1 MPADFDIVTFF
12 PDGEAPEIS
21 RIETSRLSKRWLDV
35 CSGMLNDLG
44 PVFQHNMGSTLTHF
58 DVHLAGPM
66 GRLLAFGKA
75 CYEFS
80 ISLGE
85 SSDQDSQA
93 LSHFRDF
100 LKQACKTAGSALSPG
115 AIAALSERI
124 NTPSLI
130 MFDYCNS
137 GIGDDQKL
145 AIGQLGIHLA
155 NAYYDYCHPEKVL
168 EGQ

>member
-12 PDGEAPEIS
+12 PDGEDPEIS
-21 RIETSRLSKRWLDV
+21 QIETSHLSKRWLDV
-35 CSGMLNDLG
+35 CSGMLDDLG
-44 PVFQHNMGSTLTHF
+44 PVFKHNMGSTLAHF
-58 DVHLAGPM
+58 DVCLAGPM
-66 GRLLAFGKA
+66 GRLLVFGKA
-75 CYEFS
+75 CYEFC

-93 LSHFRDF
+93 LDHFLDF
-100 LKQACKTAGSALSPG
+100 LKQACKTTGSELSPV
-115 AIAALSERI
+115 AIAAFSGRSSA
-124 NTPSLI
+124 PSLM

-155 NAYYDYCHPEKVL
+155 NAYYDYCHPEL
-168 EGQ
+168 GAR